1 MLHGTQS
8 INSKNSDKSIKYHEI
23 IPAVFLDF
31 GPKDETLKKTVT
43 IKDESEPGAVPSVKF
58 VTVPVREKDGKQVF
72 SVHSLSELESQ
83 AENYVSELFPGSE
96 PMLKILEL
104 ASDGIN
110 VFLKNRAKPA
120 KEMSE
125 EEAMEKTVK
134 TLMATNPGMSFMT
147 ATQFAI
153 QVRNSFKAKQAA

>member
-31 GPKDETLKKTVT
+31 GPKDETWQKAVT
-43 IKDESEPGAVPSVKF
+43 IKDESGPGAAPSVKF
-58 VTVPVREKDGKQVF
+58 VTVPVREKV

-83 AENYVSELFPGSE
+83 AKNYVSELFPGSE
-96 PMLKILEL
+96 PTLKILEL
-104 ASDGIN
+104 AGDGIN

-134 TLMATNPGMSFMT
+134 TLMQTNPGMSFET
-147 ATQFAI
+147 ATQFAT

>member
-8 INSKNSDKSIKYHEI
+8 INSKNADKSIKYHEI
-23 IPAVFLDF
+23 IPAVFLDY
-31 GPKDETLKKTVT
+31 GPKDETFQKTVT
-43 IKDESEPGAVPSVKF
+43 IKDESAPGAAPSVKF
-58 VTVPVREKDGKQVF
+58 VTVPVREKEGKPVV

-83 AENYVSELFPGSE
+83 AKNYVSELFPGSE
-96 PMLKILEL
+96 PTLKILEL
-104 ASDGIN
+104 AGDGIN

-125 EEAMEKTVK
+125 EEAIQKTVK
-134 TLMATNPGMSFMT
+134 TLMQTNPGMTFLT
-147 ATQFAI
+147 ATQFAT

>member
-8 INSKNSDKSIKYHEI
+8 INSKNEDKSIKYHEI
-23 IPAVFLDF
+23 IPAVFLDY
-31 GPKDETLKKTVT
+31 GPKDETFQKTVT
-43 IKDESEPGAVPSVKF
+43 IKDESAPGAASSVKF
-58 VTVPVREKDGKQVF
+58 VTVPVREKV

-83 AENYVSELFPGSE
+83 AKNYVSELFPGSE
-96 PMLKILEL
+96 PTLKILEL
-104 ASDGIN
+104 AGDGIN

-134 TLMATNPGMSFMT
+134 TLMQTNPGMSFET
-147 ATQFAI
+147 ATQFAT